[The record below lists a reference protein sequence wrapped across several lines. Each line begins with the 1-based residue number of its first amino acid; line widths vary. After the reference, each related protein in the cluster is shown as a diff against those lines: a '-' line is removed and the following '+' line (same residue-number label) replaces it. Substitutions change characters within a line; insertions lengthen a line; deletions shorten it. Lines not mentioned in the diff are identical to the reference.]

1 MREEKE
7 GVQEMT
13 RTIKLDHV
21 TKIEGHA
28 KLHIRIDKGEV
39 KEASLNIFEGSRYFE
54 GILKNKLW
62 NDLPNISSRICGVC
76 SPVHTLTSV
85 KAIENAFGVRVS
97 PQTSLLRELINIG
110 GLIQSHVLHLYFLTL
125 PDYTGHSSALDMLP
139 KYKPEIEKALRI
151 KRAGNAMVN
160 VLGGRDIHPI
170 AVIPGGI
177 SRIPDQKAVDTLLTQ
192 LLAVQ
197 KDAKE
202 TVELFSELNYPHF
215 EHQKLLVALGG
226 GAYFDSSDIVACQE
240 DKCFQTK
247 DYEQHFKEFFQED
260 STAEFVM
267 KDGKSYMV
275 GALSRLYNNKDQL
288 SNYSIKLADKLL
300 KHKFSPYMNNIAQAI
315 EVHEGVRRSIEIL
328 ENMKLKQESPKLITP
343 KASIGVGAS
352 EAPRGILFHKYK
364 FDKDGKCT
372 YANITTPT
380 SQNLLNLQE
389 SIKIYLPTILNKSK
403 DEIKLELE
411 KLIRAYDPCIS
422 CSTHFLELDL
432 EKV

>member
-1 MREEKE
+1 
-7 GVQEMT
+7 
-13 RTIKLDHV
+13 
-21 TKIEGHA
+21 
-28 KLHIRIDKGEV
+28 
-39 KEASLNIFEGSRYFE
+39 
-54 GILKNKLW
+54 
-62 NDLPNISSRICGVC
+62 
-76 SPVHTLTSV
+76 
-85 KAIENAFGVRVS
+85 
-97 PQTSLLRELINIG
+97 
-110 GLIQSHVLHLYFLTL
+110 
-125 PDYTGHSSALDMLP
+125 
-139 KYKPEIEKALRI
+139 
-151 KRAGNAMVN
+151 
-160 VLGGRDIHPI
+160 
-170 AVIPGGI
+170 
-177 SRIPDQKAVDTLLTQ
+177 
-192 LLAVQ
+192 
-197 KDAKE
+197 
-202 TVELFSELNYPHF
+202 
-215 EHQKLLVALGG
+215 
-226 GAYFDSSDIVACQE
+226 VACQE

-328 ENMKLKQESPKLITP
+328 ENLKLKQESPKPITP

-389 SIKIYLPTILNKSK
+389 SIKIYLPTILDKSK